1 MTIGLKCCYREE
13 EECKPRGNVH
23 NNPPS
28 LVRKCKKQD
37 TTLQVSHTNIALL
50 TFSFMQ
56 DLSQGE
62 SEEESV
68 LMDQPRSSVGMQ
80 QEVMDA
86 LKGIHTKKNCLISH
100 ISVTC
105 VFFFP

>member
-1 MTIGLKCCYREE
+1 
-13 EECKPRGNVH
+13 
-23 NNPPS
+23 
-28 LVRKCKKQD
+28 
-37 TTLQVSHTNIALL
+37 
-50 TFSFMQ
+50 MQ

-86 LKGIHTKKNCLISH
+86 LKGIPTKKNCL
-100 ISVTC
+100 C
-105 VFFFP
+105 FLCQ

>member
-28 LVRKCKKQD
+28 LVRKCKKHD

-50 TFSFMQ
+50 TFSLMQ

-86 LKGIHTKKNCLISH
+86 LKGIHTKKNCL
-100 ISVTC
+100 C
-105 VFFFP
+105 FLCQ